1 MFLFGLRNGC
11 KWLGVL
17 VYLVVS
23 SLLGRAVGCLVD
35 VGELVMF
42 VV

>member
-1 MFLFGLRNGC
+1 MSLFGLQSGY
-11 KWLGVL
+11 KWLGYL

-23 SLLGRAVGCLVD
+23 SLLDRRVVCLVD